1 MPVFEMIPEVT
12 NELSAAVFIDRDGT
26 IIEDAD
32 YCSHPEQ
39 VKVFPG
45 VPEALRRLK
54 SKGFK
59 LIVITNQSGIG
70 RGFFTVGQYRA
81 VESEV
86 SRQLGHGLIDA
97 TYFCPDVPG
106 EHSSHRKPS
115 PGMIL
120 QAKQE
125 HQIDLARSFF
135 IGDKEIDVECG
146 RNAGVRTIRVQ
157 TGFDPDTTGSGADW
171 TAKDFPAAAQLI
183 LDQQSR
189 PSISQHE

>member
-1 MPVFEMIPEVT
+1 VI

-32 YCSHPEQ
+32 YCSHPKQ
-39 VKVFPG
+39 VKVFSG

-70 RGFFTVGQYRA
+70 RGFFTLDEYRS

-106 EHSSHRKPS
+106 QHSSYRKPS

-125 HQIDLARSFF
+125 QQIDLARSFF

-157 TGFDPDTTGSGADW
+157 TGFDRDVSGSAADW
-171 TAKDFPAAAQLI
+171 TAKDLPAAAQLI
-183 LDQQSR
+183 LAQQS
-189 PSISQHE
+189 

>member
-1 MPVFEMIPEVT
+1 VA
-12 NELSAAVFIDRDGT
+12 NELSAAVFVDRDGT
-26 IIEDAD
+26 IMHDAD

-39 VKVFPG
+39 VKIFPG
-45 VPEALRRLK
+45 AAEALERLK
-54 SKGFK
+54 RKGFK
-59 LIVITNQSGIG
+59 LIIITNQSGIG
-70 RGFFTVGQYRA
+70 RGFFTVNEYRS

-106 EHSSHRKPS
+106 QHSSYRKPS

-120 QAKQE
+120 QAKRE
-125 HQIDLARSFF
+125 HEIDLARSFF

-157 TGFDPDTTGSGADW
+157 TGFDRDITGSAADW
-171 TAKDFPAAAQLI
+171 VAKDLPAAVDII
-183 LDQQSR
+183 LDQQS
-189 PSISQHE
+189 